1 MELCWDPF
9 NSPLRVLLREFG
21 WFESNFV
28 IRVDVGEEERWHP
41 FQGRAYPPF
50 SVLTYRV
57 IPFFVPPLASLLAYL
72 TNYRPHPPWP
82 RLREAHRE
90 LRVFVYFVLTFFLL
104 YGAAIRAR
112 F

>member
-1 MELCWDPF
+1 MSVAAFGNHSAVTVPRQDRDSIRKFLFLWTKMELCWDPF

-57 IPFFVPPLASLLAYL
+57 IPFFVPPLASLL
-72 TNYRPHPPWP
+72 
-82 RLREAHRE
+82 
-90 LRVFVYFVLTFFLL
+90 
-104 YGAAIRAR
+104 
-112 F
+112 